1 MKGKIFVILSLV
13 LVVALSLALIPSCAP
28 TPTPTT
34 PTPTPA
40 APTKTYKVGCTMA
53 FTGPAVPWSTVI
65 RQGMEC
71 YAELTNEDG
80 GLKIGDDTYL
90 VELYFADDK
99 YLPEGCTSATQELV
113 YNKKIDALVGNW
125 CPAIPAV
132 SAVTEPEKVI
142 NICMSWPGWD
152 ATEYPY
158 TFFGTPALEFQFGQ
172 LPAFISIYPDIKKV
186 GWPKPDWWPTD
197 GQELVD
203 FGAELGI
210 DVYVVEFAAPCE
222 DFTTQLAKFAEYGI
236 DGIYSLGPAEG
247 EVWLM
252 VKQMYEAG
260 YDWHF
265 YANGMLPSTQ
275 DFIDIAGYEAAQGVL
290 HDWMWPPAMRVT
302 PISSEMVTM
311 AERIAERYEEKFGK
325 PMEGMSGFGYGTGDM
340 SLLFDALK
348 QAGSTDPDKVR
359 EVLWGGTFD
368 TFRGTWTMG
377 GQETHN
383 GPIVQGYPCVTSKI
397 EGNKQVYAGEYAYT
411 VP

>member
-13 LVVALSLALIPSCAP
+13 LVVALSLALTASCA
-28 TPTPTT
+28 

-80 GLKIGDDTYL
+80 GLKIGDDTYM

-99 YLPEGCTSATQELV
+99 FLPEGCTSSAQELV
-113 YNKKIDALVGNW
+113 YNEKVDCIVGNW
-125 CPAIPAV
+125 CPGIPAV
-132 SAVTEPEKVI
+132 AAVTEPEKVI
-142 NICMSWPGWD
+142 LISMDWPGWD
-152 ATEYPY
+152 AQENPY
-158 TFFGTPALEFQFGQ
+158 TFFGTPCYEFPFGQ
-172 LPAFISIYPDIKKV
+172 LAAFLDIYPDITKI
-186 GWPKPDWWPTD
+186 GWPKPDYWPLGSELTD
-197 GQELVD
+197 WAK
-203 FGAELGI
+203 AELGI
-210 DVYVVEFAAPCE
+210 DSVVVEYPAPCE
-222 DFTTQLAKFAEYGI
+222 DFTTYLAKFDEQGVDAL
-236 DGIYSLGPAEG
+236 YSLGPAEG
-247 EVWLM
+247 ECQLM

-260 YDWHF
+260 YDWYY

-275 DFIDIAGYEAAQGVL
+275 DFIDIAGSEAAQGVL
-290 HDWMWPPAMRVT
+290 HDWMWPPAMKET

-311 AERIAERYEEKFGK
+311 AERIAERYEEKFGM

-359 EVLWGGTFD
+359 EVLSGGTFD

-377 GQETHN
+377 GQETYN

-397 EGNKQVYAGEYAYT
+397 EGNKQVYAGEHALT